1 MNNKQQPKETMK
13 TTKIYYYSAFKNE
26 TFETDDMKTIRNKKR
41 TTIYYLA
48 YAFNTL
54 FLLSAFILISLIAL
68 N

>member
-1 MNNKQQPKETMK
+1 MY
-13 TTKIYYYSAFKNE
+13 ILDY
-26 TFETDDMKTIRNKKR
+26 MKTIRNKKR

>member
-1 MNNKQQPKETMK
+1 MKIKNRKK
-13 TTKIYYYSAFKNE
+13 TTL
-26 TFETDDMKTIRNKKR
+26 
-41 TTIYYLA
+41 YYLA

>member
-1 MNNKQQPKETMK
+1 MY
-13 TTKIYYYSAFKNE
+13 ILDY
-26 TFETDDMKTIRNKKR
+26 MKTITNKKK
-41 TTIYYLA
+41 TTLYYLT